1 MCLLYPFTTDSE
13 GITTH
18 PSGQPIKFKFLRK
31 PEPREISILLDISVS
46 KTFNLISAKTQHLNY
61 LKDDLRYTQ
70 VEEQLACK
78 NIQTEIR
85 QFEEKLKQENLQYW
99 AISHHLRNHD
109 GILLKNFLFGI
120 GYLTHSKTLF
130 KGL

>member
-18 PSGQPIKFKFLRK
+18 PFCQPIKFKFLRK

-46 KTFNLISAKTQHLNY
+46 KTFNRISAKTQHLNY

-99 AISHHLRNHD
+99 AEHFPPLEEP
-109 GILLKNFLFGI
+109 
-120 GYLTHSKTLF
+120 
-130 KGL
+130 